1 MNIGLLRVKIA
12 KVCRSRRQS
21 DLQWQAE
28 FQVDPSQCIKSF
40 AIRKVL
46 QAVVHLSFT
55 PFIAK
60 KYTPGFCRWF
70 VFCSDRRYRC
80 LDGHFSAFGKDRVL
94 KTNFL
99 YKMLFSPSVDRPFA
113 FESLA
118 VLAVYRPSACAGRAP
133 RKTIW
138 PILKH

>member
-1 MNIGLLRVKIA
+1 MNIDLLQVKIT

-46 QAVVHLSFT
+46 HAVVHLSFT

-70 VFCSDRRYRC
+70 
-80 LDGHFSAFGKDRVL
+80 
-94 KTNFL
+94 
-99 YKMLFSPSVDRPFA
+99 LFVPTAVIVVSTGTPARLEGSGAQDLPSVQNDLLSSVDRPFA

-118 VLAVYRPSACAGRAP
+118 VLAVYRPSACAEEAS

-138 PILKH
+138 PILKR